1 MEQNVQVGEFSTR
14 KKYLVLQPFS
24 EQAIFI
30 VRLLKENS
38 NCEVIAILLKGES
51 ELTSHLYDRIHKI
64 SDYSE
69 LTDHE
74 GVIIPT
80 GAPSTETLLKRG
92 DIVLGNITMKK
103 NTIIV
108 YDKIQFLEKCYQN
121 NLPIPLCFNFNELIE
136 DYFPLFYKEKN
147 EKGGG
152 VRGIANKIEDLN
164 GLPIDQLIFQ
174 ELIDSKGTYG
184 VAFLAV
190 DGEVTIMQA
199 HFEEESYPISGGS
212 ATLITSVQDERLY
225 ELTKKFVKYFN
236 YSGWGLA
243 EYKYCNKRKDYVF
256 MEVNAKFWASCIFTF
271 LNNNLFFKELFG
283 VNTYYSNVN
292 KIIFLN
298 RLLKTGIINTIKVM
312 SSNRGAKIIY
322 GSRCFYSFLGGIIKD
337 SLLIK
342 NLKFWN

>member
-80 GAPSTETLLKRG
+80 GAPSTEALLKRG

-184 VAFLAV
+184 VAFLAI

-271 LNNNLFFKELFG
+271 LNNNIFYEKLFDIKMNKTKVSKVLFINRLF
-283 VNTYYSNVN
+283 NTG
-292 KIIFLN
+292 FLN
-298 RLLKTGIINTIKVM
+298 AIKTLRKN
-312 SSNRGAKIIY
+312 SDAKIIY
-322 GSRCFYSFLGGIIKD
+322 SNS
-337 SLLIK
+337 LIK
-342 NLKFWN
+342 SILKGVLIDLSVLK

>member
-1 MEQNVQVGEFSTR
+1 MQVDELSIR

-30 VRLLKENS
+30 VKLLKENS
-38 NCEVIAILLKGES
+38 DCEVVAVLLKGEL
-51 ELTSHLYDRIHKI
+51 ELKIHLYDGIKKVTN
-64 SDYSE
+64 YSE
-69 LTDHE
+69 LADHD

-80 GAPSTETLLKRG
+80 GAPSTEALLKRG

-103 NTIIV
+103 NSIVV
-108 YDKIQFLEKCYQN
+108 YDKVQFLEKCYQN
-121 NLPIPLCFNFNELIE
+121 NLPIPLCFNVNELIE

-152 VRGIANKIEDLN
+152 VRGIANRIEDLN

-199 HFEEESYPISGGS
+199 HFEEESYPTSGGS
-212 ATLITSVQDERLY
+212 ATLINSVEDERLY

-243 EYKYCNKRKDYVF
+243 EYKYCNKRNNYVF

-271 LNNNLFFKELFG
+271 LNNSMFYEQLFNIKMNETKVPQVLFINRLF
-283 VNTYYSNVN
+283 NTG
-292 KIIFLN
+292 FLN
-298 RLLKTGIINTIKVM
+298 AIKTLKKN
-312 SSNRGAKIIY
+312 SDAKIIY
-322 GSRCFYSFLGGIIKD
+322 SNNFIRSILKGILLDLSVLKVIKR
-337 SLLIK
+337 
-342 NLKFWN
+342 